1 MSDDDRL
8 RERLRREA
16 DRVPDLADLDD
27 VAVRLGRR
35 RPVRERRLLALVALA
50 LVAGIGGGFALGRS
64 HSNHGKAVSVAGGG
78 DAEDTTTSPPTNP
91 TTMLTGPAHTLPPP
105 GPDQPAD
112 PDTARRQ
119 IAKAYVTAY
128 DGDVPDDLRSKAIED
143 GAGLTGVFEQL
154 RTGSFAAPVR
164 SARTV
169 VDEIVFLSPTRAA
182 VEFHSRLGDGS
193 TSGPYFGD
201 AFLDAAGYFGWEISH
216 ASYCQIIIPAG
227 VHCPE

>member
-1 MSDDDRL
+1 VSDDDRL

-64 HSNHGKAVSVAGGG
+64 RSNHGNAVSVAGSG
-78 DAEDTTTSPPTNP
+78 AEETTTSPPTIP
-91 TTMLTGPAHTLPPP
+91 TTMVTEPAQTLPPP

-119 IAKAYVTAY
+119 ITKAYLAAY
-128 DGDVPDDLRSKAIED
+128 DGDVPDELRSEAIED
-143 GAGLTGVFEQL
+143 GSGLIGVFEQL
-154 RTGSFAAPVR
+154 RTGSFAAQVR
-164 SARTV
+164 SAHTV

-182 VEFHSRLGDGS
+182 VEFRSRLGDGS

-201 AFLDAAGYFGWEISH
+201 AVLNAEGYFGWEISH